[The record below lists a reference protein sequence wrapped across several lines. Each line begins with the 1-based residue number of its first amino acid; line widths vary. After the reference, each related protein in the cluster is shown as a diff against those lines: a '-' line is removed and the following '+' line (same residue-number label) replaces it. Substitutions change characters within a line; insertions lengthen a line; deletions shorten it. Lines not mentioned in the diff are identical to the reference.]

1 MIAHYAQ
8 TLRCGN
14 VRLLA
19 MWLIRRIN
27 LLSVNAARA
36 RQRIS
41 DALGHQCGVRTR
53 RCLDGSLWLVK
64 SSKIQGKIGIK
75 WRDHDTSWA
84 AAFLKFKK
92 VHRKIMMRK
101 GANER
106 YLV

>member
-1 MIAHYAQ
+1 
-8 TLRCGN
+8 
-14 VRLLA
+14 

-41 DALGHQCGVRTR
+41 DAPGRQCGVRTR

-75 WRDHDTSWA
+75 WRDHDSEGDDDIGGGRA
-84 AAFLKFKK
+84 HGADVKSNAQDLARNDKFISMSKEYK
-92 VHRKIMMRK
+92 VR
-101 GANER
+101 
-106 YLV
+106 LT